1 VATHNPLIL
10 TYDGPKQEAKLMAIL
25 PNTVKLRDALVEWLE
40 LQKEDLEDVIAEL
53 QEDKA
58 EELEA
63 TIVKAL
69 DKLKQFGVEVRE
81 VDGEFEIYSRPEA
94 SKSEEA

>member
-1 VATHNPLIL
+1 
-10 TYDGPKQEAKLMAIL
+10 MAIL
-25 PNTVKLRDALVEWLE
+25 PNTVKLRRALVEWLE

-53 QEDKA
+53 EEDKA

-69 DKLKQFGVEVRE
+69 DKLKQFGVSVRE
-81 VDGEFEIYSRPEA
+81 VDGEFEIYSRSEA
-94 SKSEEA
+94 SKTEEA

>member
-1 VATHNPLIL
+1 MT
-10 TYDGPKQEAKLMAIL
+10 IL

-40 LQKEDLEDVIAEL
+40 LQKEELEDVIASLE
-53 QEDKA
+53 EDKA

-69 DKLKQFGVEVRE
+69 DKLKQFGVDVRE
-81 VDGEFEIYSRPEA
+81 VNGEFELYSR
-94 SKSEEA
+94 

>member
-1 VATHNPLIL
+1 
-10 TYDGPKQEAKLMAIL
+10 MAIL

-63 TIVKAL
+63 TIIKAL

-81 VDGEFEIYSRPEA
+81 VDGEFEIYSRPGA

>member
-1 VATHNPLIL
+1 
-10 TYDGPKQEAKLMAIL
+10 MAIL

-40 LQKEDLEDVIAEL
+40 LQKEDLEDVITEL
-53 QEDKA
+53 EEDKA

-69 DKLKQFGVEVRE
+69 NKLKQFGVGVRE
-81 VDGEFEIYSRPEA
+81 VDGAFEIYSRSEI
-94 SKSEEA
+94 SKSEGA

>member
-1 VATHNPLIL
+1 
-10 TYDGPKQEAKLMAIL
+10 MAIL
-25 PNTVKLRDALVEWLE
+25 PNTVKLRDALVNWLE

-53 QEDKA
+53 EEDKA

-63 TIVKAL
+63 TIGKAL
-69 DKLKQFGVEVRE
+69 DKLKQFGVSVRE
-81 VDGEFEIYSRPEA
+81 VDGEFEIYSRSEA

>member
-1 VATHNPLIL
+1 
-10 TYDGPKQEAKLMAIL
+10 MAIL

-53 QEDKA
+53 EEDKA

-69 DKLKQFGVEVRE
+69 NKLKQFGVGVRE
-81 VDGEFEIYSRPEA
+81 VDGAFEIYSRSEI
-94 SKSEEA
+94 SKSEGA

>member
-1 VATHNPLIL
+1 
-10 TYDGPKQEAKLMAIL
+10 MAIL

-53 QEDKA
+53 EEDKA

-69 DKLKQFGVEVRE
+69 AKLKQFSVDVRE
-81 VDGEFEIYSRPEA
+81 VDGVFEIYSRQETFRPEGA
-94 SKSEEA
+94 

>member
-1 VATHNPLIL
+1 
-10 TYDGPKQEAKLMAIL
+10 MAIL

-40 LQKEDLEDVIAEL
+40 LQKEELEDVIADLE
-53 QEDKA
+53 EDKA

-69 DKLKQFGVEVRE
+69 DKLKQFGVSVRE
-81 VDGEFEIYSRPEA
+81 VDGVFEIYTPRSF
-94 SKSEEA
+94 

>member
-1 VATHNPLIL
+1 
-10 TYDGPKQEAKLMAIL
+10 MAIL

-53 QEDKA
+53 EEDKA

-69 DKLKQFGVEVRE
+69 NKL
-81 VDGEFEIYSRPEA
+81 SNLA
-94 SKSEEA
+94 

>member
-1 VATHNPLIL
+1 
-10 TYDGPKQEAKLMAIL
+10 MAIL

-40 LQKEDLEDVIAEL
+40 LQKEELEDVIAEL
-53 QEDKA
+53 EEDKA

-69 DKLKQFGVEVRE
+69 AKLKQFSVDVRE
-81 VDGEFEIYSRPEA
+81 VDGVFEIYSRQETFRPEGA
-94 SKSEEA
+94 

>member
-1 VATHNPLIL
+1 
-10 TYDGPKQEAKLMAIL
+10 MAIL

-53 QEDKA
+53 EEDKA

-69 DKLKQFGVEVRE
+69 NKLKQFGVDVRE
-81 VDGEFEIYSRPEA
+81 VDGAFEIYSRSEI
-94 SKSEEA
+94 SKSEGA